1 MKKLAT
7 ISFALLLVSACSV
20 TGTGNSSNVS
30 QDTLSASNKKT
41 EVRIAAASEFKELQD
56 NASLKSDD
64 KVYVADFGVNKGGQ
78 FLTKVN
84 FNSFSVKAPVANP
97 NVNGIPA
104 KTPADVATVD
114 VYLLKLPSNFNPLIT
129 TDPFSTANA
138 NVFYSKTG
146 LAKTGASIN
155 LLFTGL
161 PGDAT
166 NYYWVAVVA
175 KDAGNNVISKS
186 TTGVVWTGTT
196 ATYAGLNMS
205 STGIGVD
212 ATTLAVSNTT
222 ELSLSV
228 SLLDAIGA
236 QLNSRVDVT
245 AGTSVLPAVSAAPY
259 ALP

>member
-20 TGTGNSSNVS
+20 TGIGNSSNVS

-84 FNSFSVKAPVANP
+84 FNTFSVKAPAANP

-129 TDPFSTANA
+129 TDPFSTANV

-161 PGDAT
+161 PGNVPT
-166 NYYWVAVVA
+166 THYWVGVIA

-186 TTGVVWTGTT
+186 GAAWTATT
-196 ATYAGLNMS
+196 ATYPGLNIS

>member
-20 TGTGNSSNVS
+20 TGFGNSSNVS
-30 QDTLSASNKKT
+30 QNGVSASNQKT
-41 EVRIAAASEFKELQD
+41 EVRIAAGSEFKEFQD
-56 NASLKSDD
+56 KGSLKADD
-64 KVYVADFGVNKGGQ
+64 KIYVADLGVKNGGQ
-78 FLTKVN
+78 FLTKVD
-84 FNSFSVKAPVANP
+84 FNSFSVKAPAANP

-161 PGDAT
+161 PGDVAT
-166 NYYWVAVVA
+166 THYWVGVVA
-175 KDAGNNVISKS
+175 RDAGNNVISKS
-186 TTGVVWTGTT
+186 GGAWTATT
-196 ATYAGLNMS
+196 ATYAGLNIS

-212 ATTLAVSNTT
+212 ATTLAVSSTT
-222 ELSLSV
+222 ALSLSV
-228 SLLDAIGA
+228 SLLDAVGA
-236 QLNSRVDVT
+236 QLNSRVAVT

>member
-20 TGTGNSSNVS
+20 TGIGNSSNVS
-30 QDTLSASNKKT
+30 QDTLSASNKKS
-41 EVRIAAASEFKELQD
+41 EVRVATGSEFKELQD
-56 NASLKSDD
+56 KGSLKADD
-64 KVYVADFGVNKGGQ
+64 KVYVADLGVRKGGQ
-78 FLTKVN
+78 FLTKVD
-84 FNSFSVKAPVANP
+84 FNSFSVKAPANP

-129 TDPFSTANA
+129 TDPFSVANA

-161 PGDAT
+161 PGDAA
-166 NYYWVAVVA
+166 NYYWVGVIAR
-175 KDAGNNVISKS
+175 DAGNNVISKS
-186 TTGVVWTGTT
+186 GSAWTATT
-196 ATYAGLNMS
+196 ATYPGLNIS

-212 ATTLAVSNTT
+212 ATTLAVSSTSA
-222 ELSLSV
+222 LSLSV

-236 QLNSRVDVT
+236 QLNTTVT
-245 AGTSVLPAVSAAPY
+245 VNNGSSTLPAVAAAPY
-259 ALP
+259 TLP

>member
-7 ISFALLLVSACSV
+7 ISFALLLVSACSA
-20 TGTGNSSNVS
+20 TGFGNSSNVS
-30 QDTLSASNKKT
+30 QNGVSTSNQKA

-56 NASLKSDD
+56 KASLKSDD
-64 KVYVADFGVNKGGQ
+64 KIYVADLGVKKGGQ
-78 FLTKVN
+78 FLTKID
-84 FNSFSVKAPVANP
+84 FNSFSVKAPIANP

-146 LAKTGASIN
+146 LAKTGANIN

-166 NYYWVAVVA
+166 NYYWVGVVA

-186 TTGVVWTGTT
+186 GSAWTATT

-222 ELSLSV
+222 ALSLSV
-228 SLLDAIGA
+228 NLLDAIGA
-236 QLNSRVDVT
+236 QLNSSVTVT